1 MSDLPD
7 LLQIVWED
15 FKASDDSYMW
25 RLVLFGII
33 GISIITI
40 VGLVIYAA

>member
-15 FKASDDSYMW
+15 FKASDDSYMG
-25 RLVLFGII
+25 RVVLFGII
-33 GISIITI
+33 GISVITI
-40 VGLVIYAA
+40 VGLFIYAA

>member
-1 MSDLPD
+1 VSDLPE

-25 RLVLFGII
+25 RVVLFGVLVISVI
-33 GISIITI
+33 GI
-40 VGLVIYAA
+40 VGLAIYAA

>member
-1 MSDLPD
+1 MSDLPE

-25 RLVLFGII
+25 RVVLFGVLVISVI
-33 GISIITI
+33 GI
-40 VGLVIYAA
+40 VGLAIYAA